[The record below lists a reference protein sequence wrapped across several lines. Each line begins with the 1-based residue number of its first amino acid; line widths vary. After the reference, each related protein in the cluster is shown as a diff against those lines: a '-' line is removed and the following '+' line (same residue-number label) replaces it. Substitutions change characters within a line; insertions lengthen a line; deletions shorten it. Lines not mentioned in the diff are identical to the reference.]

1 MACPNDDTLG
11 AMVDRA
17 LDAAESA
24 LIAAHLDGCATC
36 REAMLA
42 AVRAVGAVTPATLAN
57 GTPSLTPLLRA
68 TGSAP
73 TRTPIGTSV
82 AQYELR
88 ALLGA
93 GGMGEVYEAYDR
105 ELDRF
110 VAVKLL
116 RPELAGSGVVVERLV
131 RESRLMAK
139 VVHPSVITV
148 YAAGRHEDAGYIAME
163 LVRGATLASYL
174 PRAKLSWRQTLALF
188 ARAGAGLAAA
198 HALGIVHRDFKPD
211 NVLLEL
217 DGTASPAGDA
227 GERVTRVLV
236 TDFGIARSIG
246 DADDEH
252 IEPSRSPADRTAPR
266 FGGAAGRGQAPTVE
280 VRLTATGA
288 AIGTPAYMA
297 PEQLDGGAVD
307 SRADVFA
314 FCASLWEG
322 LYGERPFR
330 GTTAD
335 EIRAAMATPPRPP
348 LAPVPRRL
356 VRALERGLAPL
367 PADRWPSID
376 ALLEELARITS
387 RAKKLAIGGGAIALV
402 GVGVAFALLS
412 RPSREDPCAARLAT
426 LDAAYAARKPE
437 LIKAIATD
445 QTLRDA
451 AIDRLDQYVAAWA
464 TLNTATCKADRE
476 PAQPSAISAC
486 LDARTVELAGTVD
499 DLILDGPRHLRNQFA
514 VLADP
519 ARCADPAPG
528 LSFTMLPADRTL
540 RRKVT
545 ALRYRAF
552 DAEAARDRGDFAT
565 ALSAATAL
573 VEDTKSV
580 WGPVH
585 AEALYLLG
593 GTQSMSD
600 DSKHAAATLRE
611 TAHSAEIA
619 HYDYIVGA
627 AWLMLAQI
635 ALSDDGNPE
644 RALEYVGDAKAA
656 LERNGNP
663 PVSLALLGYVQGE
676 ALIQA
681 NRLTE
686 GEQVLRK
693 TIERTVRDAPDTLS
707 QVIIGLADLYESQG
721 RYEDAVAAFRD
732 AIAKTPAGTNVS
744 AMLTYRERLAVA
756 LSMIGQTD
764 EALALGRAV
773 TADVDAKLGNDSVDR
788 WTAHGEIA
796 GVFFRAGQYEV
807 ALQEANLALA
817 NFGRVLGERSE
828 RYAEQLLVRADI
840 LGMLERDAEAR
851 ADLTRGCEIYG
862 YTNGDGSAP
871 QAQCQAQLADS
882 LQRVGR
888 NREALALLDKAVPV
902 LSKTEGTTDLPNA
915 LTTRARISV
924 ATGHRDAAITDLEHA
939 ITAGREPAGK
949 ANAEFDLAKL
959 VWRSDRPR
967 AVELAH
973 AADADFDRAGI
984 VWKDERAAVA
994 DWLATDGHPHHQK

>member
-24 LIAAHLDGCATC
+24 RIAAHLDDCASC
-36 REAMLA
+36 RHAMIA

-57 GTPSLTPLLRA
+57 GTPSLSPLLRA
-68 TGSAP
+68 SGSAP
-73 TRTPIGTSV
+73 ARTPIGTRV
-82 AQYELR
+82 AHYELR
-88 ALLGA
+88 GLLGA
-93 GGMGEVYEAYDR
+93 GGMGEVYEAYDS

-148 YAAGRHEDAGYIAME
+148 YAAGRHEEAGYIAME

-174 PRAKLSWRQTLALF
+174 PRAKLPWRQTLALF

-217 DGTASPAGDA
+217 DGGD
-227 GERVTRVLV
+227 RVTRVLV
-236 TDFGIARSIG
+236 TDFGIARAIG
-246 DADDEH
+246 DAADSEDVEL
-252 IEPSRSPADRTAPR
+252 SRSPRDL
-266 FGGAAGRGQAPTVE
+266 
-280 VRLTATGA
+280 RLTATGA

-297 PEQLDGGAVD
+297 PEQLDRGAVD
-307 SRADVFA
+307 HRADVFA
-314 FCASLWEG
+314 FTASLWEG

-330 GTTAD
+330 GATAD

-348 LAPVPRRL
+348 IGPVPRRL
-356 VRALERGLAPL
+356 VRALERGLAPVA
-367 PADRWPSID
+367 ADRWPSVD
-376 ALLEELARITS
+376 ALLEELARISS
-387 RAKKLAIGGGAIALV
+387 RAKKLAIGGAAIALV
-402 GVGVAFALLS
+402 GLGVAFALLS
-412 RPSREDPCAARLAT
+412 RPSREDPCAVRLAT
-426 LDAAYAARKPE
+426 FDAAYAARKPQ
-437 LIKAIATD
+437 LTNAIASD
-445 QTLRDA
+445 PSLQGP
-451 AIDRLDQYVAAWA
+451 AIDRLDHYVTAWTTVHA
-464 TLNTATCKADRE
+464 ATCKADRE
-476 PAQPSAISAC
+476 PAQASAISAC

-514 VLADP
+514 MLADP
-519 ARCADPAPG
+519 AQCADPPPDA
-528 LSFTMLPADRTL
+528 SFTMLPADRTL

-552 DAEAARDRGDFAT
+552 EAEGARDRGDFAT
-565 ALSAATAL
+565 ALSAATTL
-573 VEDTKSV
+573 VDDTKSV

-611 TAHSAEIA
+611 TAHAAEVA

-627 AWLMLAQI
+627 SWLMLAQI

-663 PVSLALLGYVQGE
+663 PISIALLGYVEGE

-681 NRLTE
+681 NRLNE

-693 TIERTVRDAPDTLS
+693 TIERTVRDAPETLS

-721 RYEDAVAAFRD
+721 RYAEAVAAFRD
-732 AIAKTPAGTNVS
+732 AIAKTPPGTNVS

-764 EALALGRAV
+764 EALTLGRAV
-773 TADVDAKLGNDSVDR
+773 TAEVDAKLGNDSVDR
-788 WTAHGEIA
+788 WTAHGEVA
-796 GVFFRAGQYEV
+796 GVFFRAGLYDS
-807 ALQEANLALA
+807 ALQEANLALS

-828 RYAEQLLVRADI
+828 RYAEQLSVRADI
-840 LGMLERDAEAR
+840 LGSLDRDAEAQ
-851 ADLTRGCEIYG
+851 ADLTRACEIYG
-862 YTNGDGSAP
+862 YTNGEGSAP
-871 QAQCQAQLADS
+871 HAQCQAQLADA
-882 LQRVGR
+882 LQRAGR
-888 NREALALLDKAVPV
+888 LREALALLEKVVPV
-902 LSKTEGTTDLPNA
+902 LSQSEGMTELANA
-915 LTTRARISV
+915 LTTRSRINA
-924 ATGHRDAAITDLEHA
+924 ATGHREAAIADLEHA
-939 ITAGREPAGK
+939 ITAGHEPAAK
-949 ANAEFDLAKL
+949 ANAELDLGKL
-959 VWRSDRPR
+959 LWPSDRPR
-967 AVELAH
+967 ALGLLH
-973 AADADFDRAGI
+973 DAAADFDLAGI
-984 VWKDERAAVA
+984 VWKDERASVD
-994 DWLATDGHPHHQK
+994 DWLATGGHPHRRK